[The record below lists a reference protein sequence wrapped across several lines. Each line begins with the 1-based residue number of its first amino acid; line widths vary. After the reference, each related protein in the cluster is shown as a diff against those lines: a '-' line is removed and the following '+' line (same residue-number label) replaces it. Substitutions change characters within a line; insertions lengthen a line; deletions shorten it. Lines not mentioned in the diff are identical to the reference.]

1 MGDFHELTG
10 DLTRE
15 QLNRNPYRCGARVG
29 KAARERDPRS
39 WPQKLA
45 RSSNGHA
52 WSCGRHPLGR
62 AHLGDSG
69 LTRDGVL
76 V

>member
-15 QLNRNPYRCGARVG
+15 QLNRNPYQCGARVG
-29 KAARERDPRS
+29 KAALERDPRS

-45 RSSNGHA
+45 RGVSLVNGA
-52 WSCGRHPLGR
+52 TGERVCVPKGASRVFFVD
-62 AHLGDSG
+62 GD
-69 LTRDGVL
+69 V
-76 V
+76 

>member
-15 QLNRNPYRCGARVG
+15 QLNRNPYQCGARVG

-39 WPQKLA
+39 CPQKLA
-45 RSSNGHA
+45 RSINVHA
-52 WSCGRHPLGR
+52 WLCGGRKLFGGVSLGCKL
-62 AHLGDSG
+62 LGF
-69 LTRDGVL
+69 
-76 V
+76 

>member
-15 QLNRNPYRCGARVG
+15 QLNRNPYQCGARVG

-45 RSSNGHA
+45 RSINVHA
-52 WSCGRHPLGR
+52 WSCG
-62 AHLGDSG
+62 
-69 LTRDGVL
+69 
-76 V
+76 